1 MREPGFWQQPP
12 GAAAALLTP
21 LAALY
26 GGIAAWRL
34 RQAGQRAGVPV
45 LCIGNL
51 THGGA
56 GKTPTALAVGT
67 LLKDA
72 GAKPFFLS
80 RGYGGRLSGP
90 VQVDPASHSAA
101 DVGDE
106 PLLLASVAPTVMAQ
120 DRVAGAAMARS
131 AGATVIVMDDGFQNP
146 SLVKDLSIFVIDGDR
161 GIGNGCVFPAGPLRA
176 PLGAQLDRAHAV
188 LVIGDGNVASAVIAS
203 ARQRSIPIFTA
214 RLVPDPADAAA
225 LKGKSVLAFAGIG
238 DPDKFFATLDAAGAD
253 VQSRRAFADHHP
265 YTKTD
270 AAALLAQATAGSLVP
285 VTTEKDMVRLGGR
298 PETAQLAAATRTLA
312 VTLVVD
318 DAAGFAALVRRAVKY
333 PFIPA

>member
-1 MREPGFWQQPP
+1 MREPGFWRQPP
-12 GAAAALLTP
+12 GGAAALLTP

-34 RQAGQRAGVPV
+34 RQAGQHAGVPV
-45 LCIGNL
+45 VCIGNL

-67 LLKDA
+67 LLKNA

-90 VQVDPASHSAA
+90 VQVDPANHSAT

-106 PLLLASVAPTVMAQ
+106 PLLLASVAPTVMAR
-120 DRVAGAAMARS
+120 DRVAGAAVARS

-146 SLVKDLSIFVIDGDR
+146 SLVKDLSILVIDGGR
-161 GIGNGCVFPAGPLRA
+161 GIGNGCVFPAGPMRA
-176 PLGAQLDRAHAV
+176 PLGAQLDRAHAI
-188 LVIGDGNVASAVIAS
+188 LVIGEGNAASGVVASA
-203 ARQRSIPIFTA
+203 RKRSIPILTA
-214 RLVPDPADAAA
+214 RLVPDQADAAA
-225 LKGKSVLAFAGIG
+225 LKGKPVLAFSGIG
-238 DPDKFFATLDAAGAD
+238 DPYKFFATLAAAGAD

-270 AAALLAQATAGSLVP
+270 AAALVAQATASGLVL
-285 VTTEKDMVRLGGR
+285 VTTQKDMVRLAGR
-298 PETAQLAAATRTLA
+298 PETAALAAATRTLA
-312 VTLVVD
+312 VALVVD
-318 DAAGFAALVRRAVKY
+318 DCAGFADLVRRAVKY